1 MSEIQAGAAAMDM
14 SAGDPGVAGSGPVTG
29 GSSGGTWSHSETQK
43 FDPRRKS
50 PVVAAVLSVAP
61 GVGQL
66 YIGYYVRGFVIAFG
80 FLLTMLI
87 SGSMRD
93 PLAAFFGLSAGFLWV
108 FNIID
113 AGRMAALYNHA
124 AAGAESVQL
133 PEDFKLPKMGGS
145 IAGGVALLLFGGI
158 ALSNTA
164 FGYSLDW
171 LEEWWPVFPLALG
184 GYLFARGVVDFMAG
198 REAAGSSIGS
208 SDERGDGE

>member
-1 MSEIQAGAAAMDM
+1 MSDTQASAAAMDM
-14 SAGDPGVAGSGPVTG
+14 ASVDPAAGAQVAAASQG
-29 GSSGGTWSHSETQK
+29 GGGHGAWSPPETQK

-50 PVVAAVLSVAP
+50 PVVAAVLSVLP

-66 YIGYYVRGFVIAFG
+66 YIGYYVRGFVIAIAFG
-80 FLLTMLI
+80 LTLLI
-87 SGSMRD
+87 AGSMRD
-93 PLAAFFGLSAGFLWV
+93 PIAPFFGMSAAFLWV

-124 AAGAESVQL
+124 AAGAETVQL
-133 PEDFKLPKMGGS
+133 PDDFKLPKMGGS
-145 IAGGVALLLFGGI
+145 VAGGVALLLFGGI

-184 GYLFARGVVDFMAG
+184 AYLFARGVMDFKAD
-198 REAAGSSIGS
+198 REGAASSPGSY
-208 SDERGDGE
+208 DGGGE